1 MVAAAAAAAA
11 AAPELPADAVD
22 RRVGAQVAE
31 EAVAVERQRRGGR
44 RPAPRVLGR
53 RRPPGHG
60 VRHRHVAGRRRGASP
75 LAHGRAAVAAGPQR
89 LLGRRRQHGV
99 LEQRVLAAAAG
110 GGAALRRA
118 AEQEQVLEP
127 PLLAAA
133 AAAPHH
139 GGSGRRRGLL
149 VVVHASSSSA
159 AAPDP
164 ERGQRPRGPPTP
176 RRGRRRRRRRRGG
189 GSVARPASLQRRLR
203 PTIRAAGSSRGPPR
217 ATGIGGA
224 RGVVG
229 QRNAR
234 VRRVQRPDPAALEE
248 LVGGRE
254 GRRGLLQL
262 PAEAER
268 EVERG
273 LVARRRGRGGA
284 PRAARPGRARRR
296 AGVEVA
302 VGWEVVA
309 GDGRGSW
316 AARRTWRHDRHHH
329 LHLESSIVR
338 FWLSLFTTSYP
349 MSSLLACSFKRP
361 WDFVFVE
368 SSFWLGVLY
377 W

>member
-149 VVVHASSSSA
+149 VVVHASSSAA

-189 GSVARPASLQRRLR
+189 GSVARPASLQRCLR

-229 QRNAR
+229 QRDAR

-273 LVARRRGRGGA
+273 LVARARRRGRGGGGA

-302 VGWEVVA
+302 VGREVVA

-329 LHLESSIVR
+329 LHLESSS
-338 FWLSLFTTSYP
+338 FASGSLSLFTTSYP
-349 MSSLLACSFKRP
+349 MSSLLAC
-361 WDFVFVE
+361 
-368 SSFWLGVLY
+368 LLL
-377 W
+377 